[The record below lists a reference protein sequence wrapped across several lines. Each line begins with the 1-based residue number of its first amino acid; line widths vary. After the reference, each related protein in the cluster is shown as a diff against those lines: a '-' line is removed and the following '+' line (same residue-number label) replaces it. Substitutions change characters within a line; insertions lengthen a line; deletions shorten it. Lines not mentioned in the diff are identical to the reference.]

1 MPQLSAEPR
10 YLVPQSV
17 KTSDGVG
24 AAIELDTLRGKLR
37 VVTLGINQVVAQEGL
52 EVSVWG
58 SASGTDWGQRP
69 LAVFPQKSYCGV
81 YATILN
87 LTRNPAVRF
96 LRAKWTISP
105 RSQRTSDLMFGF
117 HVSLEE
123 IHREVGA
130 VVA

>member
-17 KTSDGVG
+17 KKSDGVG
-24 AAIELDTLRGKLR
+24 AAIELDTLRGKLL
-37 VVTLGINQVVAQEGL
+37 VVTLGINRVVEQEGL

-69 LAVFPQKSYCGV
+69 LAAFPQKSYCGV

-96 LRAKWTISP
+96 LRVKWTISP

-123 IHREVGA
+123 IHCEVGA